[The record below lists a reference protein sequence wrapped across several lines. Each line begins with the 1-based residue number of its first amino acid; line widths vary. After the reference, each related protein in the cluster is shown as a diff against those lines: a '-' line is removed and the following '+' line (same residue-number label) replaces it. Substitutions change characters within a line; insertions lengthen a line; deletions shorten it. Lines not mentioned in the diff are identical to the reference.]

1 LSAISAH
8 QILLKRNI
16 PMAYETQEQKLDG
29 KTPVKPTPF
38 DAHEQATRGTHIPTK
53 AGDKEP
59 HPGQGAQYPKVVEH
73 REGSEKGQL
82 DAAVIVNSK
91 EEEDA
96 YLAKKAKEEKAEK
109 SA

>member
-1 LSAISAH
+1 
-8 QILLKRNI
+8 
-16 PMAYETQEQKLDG
+16 MAYETEEQKLDG

-38 DAHEQATRGTHIPTK
+38 DAHEQATRGTHVPTK
-53 AGDKEP
+53 ADDTLP
-59 HPGQGAQYPKVVEH
+59 HAGQGKPYPKVVEH
-73 REGSEKGQL
+73 KEGSEKGQL

-96 YLAKKAKEEKAEK
+96 YLAKKAKEKAEK